1 MGASAST
8 NTKNNINEIL
18 GYNAD
23 EIFKQ
28 NPITENLPK
37 QIQTI
42 IVKYFEYLDLS
53 WRNKNDVT
61 LFKEFMQ
68 MKNDMPF
75 FHLEE
80 FLQILKEI
88 IKSYGKKIYKL
99 NSDDLKEIHKQIFLV
114 YREEY
119 QKLVKKNKPDNQEIN
134 LLNELLG
141 YNFFTHIFQNS
152 ITQSFFDSTFKLV
165 EKSFKLLR
173 LSWRDMTDV
182 SAFKEILN
190 IKRDLKEMPY
200 DDFIQKVGR
209 RVEGKKLKL
218 WEPDD
223 RIKLKEMLLI
233 EYGTN
238 KRTANRN
245 TRTRK
250 ENENEVR
257 ENRNSGYPPELE
269 DLSEEEL
276 QELYESGQ
284 IGGSRKKKKNRTKRR
299 KIKLRLY

>member
-37 QIQTI
+37 QIQKI
-42 IVKYFEYLDLS
+42 IVKYFDFLDLS
-53 WRNKNDVT
+53 WRNNKDVT

-68 MKNDMPF
+68 MKHDMPLF
-75 FHLEE
+75 RVEE
-80 FLQILKEI
+80 FLQIIKEV

-99 NSDDLKEIHKQIFLV
+99 NSDDLIKIHNQIFLV
-114 YREEY
+114 YKQEY
-119 QKLVKKNKPDNQEIN
+119 SKLVKKNKPDNQEIH

-141 YNFFTHIFQNS
+141 YNFFTKIFENS
-152 ITQSFFDSTFKLV
+152 ITQSFFDSTFELV
-165 EKSFKLLR
+165 EESFKLLK
-173 LSWRDMTDV
+173 LSWRDRQDV
-182 SAFKEILN
+182 ATFKEILN
-190 IKRDLKEMPY
+190 IKRELKEMPY

-218 WEPDD
+218 WESDD
-223 RIKLKEMLLI
+223 RIKLKEILLI
-233 EYGTN
+233 EYGKN
-238 KRTANRN
+238 KRTSNRN

-250 ENENEVR
+250 ENQDEDE

-269 DLSEEEL
+269 GLSEEEL
-276 QELYESGQ
+276 QELYNSGQ
-284 IGGSRKKKKNRTKRR
+284 IGGSRKKKKNRTTRR
-299 KIKLRLY
+299 K